1 MGVSALLVLAAAVS
15 VQSGAGIAARLFS
28 ELPPAAVTTLR
39 LWSAAL
45 IMLAIGGRGA
55 ARVVA
60 DLAKRRAWRDAVA
73 TGTFGIFLAVMNFA
87 IYQAFER
94 IPLGIAVT
102 IEFLGPLAVAVAG
115 ASAHKTTRLLSLAW
129 VALAAAGVLLL
140 AQGSGGHLDLAG
152 VAWALLSAVGWAG
165 YILFSRATGQRVPG
179 SAGLVIAMC
188 VAAVLVTGPGVA
200 AGAPQMFRP
209 SLLLIGAAIGLLSSV
224 IPYWLEFEALRRVP
238 PRVFGVWMSVQ
249 PAVAALIG
257 LAILGQRLSPA
268 EWAGICCVT
277 VASGG
282 AARGGPALS
291 PQALRCGACL
301 PGLRAS
307 RARSCGRR
315 GLRCAGWRSRR

>member
-1 MGVSALLVLAAAVS
+1 
-15 VQSGAGIAARLFS
+15 
-28 ELPPAAVTTLR
+28 
-39 LWSAAL
+39 
-45 IMLAIGGRGA
+45 
-55 ARVVA
+55 
-60 DLAKRRAWRDAVA
+60 
-73 TGTFGIFLAVMNFA
+73 
-87 IYQAFER
+87 
-94 IPLGIAVT
+94 
-102 IEFLGPLAVAVAG
+102 VAG
-115 ASAHKTTRLLSLAW
+115 ASAHRTTRILSLAW

-307 RARSCGRR
+307 RPPSCGRR
-315 GLRCAGWRSRR
+315 GVRCAGWRSRR